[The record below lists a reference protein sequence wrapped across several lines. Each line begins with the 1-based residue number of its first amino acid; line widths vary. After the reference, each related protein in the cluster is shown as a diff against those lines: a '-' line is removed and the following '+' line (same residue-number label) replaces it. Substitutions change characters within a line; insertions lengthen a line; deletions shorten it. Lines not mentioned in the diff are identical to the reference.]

1 MKKTLQ
7 ICSGIS
13 LFAALLLLVMGLV
26 TTFNSRS
33 SYFFGIAIFNMMRRG
48 TFMGFIGNIISVGLA
63 VLGFGAMGFYGF
75 RFVSDSSKSKE
86 AFLWGLVMLGVCAIS
101 LVMSIFARTFTI
113 GDIVL
118 LALPAVY
125 TFAVFK
131 TA

>member
-1 MKKTLQ
+1 MKKALQ

-13 LFAALLLLVMGLV
+13 LFAALALLVMGLF
-26 TTFNSRS
+26 TTFNSRTS
-33 SYFFGIAIFNMMRRG
+33 AFLGLAIFNMMRRG
-48 TFMGFIGNIISVGLA
+48 TFMGYIGNLISVGLA
-63 VLGFGAMGFYGF
+63 VWGFGAMGFYGF
-75 RFVSDSSKSKE
+75 RFVADPSKAKQP
-86 AFLWGLVMLGVCAIS
+86 FVWGIIMLIVCALS
-101 LVMSIFARTFTI
+101 LVMSLFARTFSI